1 MILGLSGAFVDPLG
15 EAPRVSTWI
24 QDLGGKIHILLL
36 GIPNAVWPS
45 NCLRIHPITAFL
57 LLIEVAL
64 LHCLQ
69 FLKQAARS

>member
-15 EAPRVSTWI
+15 EPPCVSTWV

-36 GIPNAVWPS
+36 GILNAVWPS

-64 LHCLQ
+64 LHSLQ